1 MNERIRELADKIWEE
16 KYWTNPNKDKL
27 LPAQLNRFA
36 ELIIRECTDRCGSQ
50 ADQRNI
56 LRSFGLEVE
65 SNIKYTASER
75 NGSVNSQYE
84 REYNLPKG

>member
-1 MNERIRELADKIWEE
+1 MNKRIRELADKIWEE
-16 KYWTNPNKDKL
+16 KYWTNPNTDKL